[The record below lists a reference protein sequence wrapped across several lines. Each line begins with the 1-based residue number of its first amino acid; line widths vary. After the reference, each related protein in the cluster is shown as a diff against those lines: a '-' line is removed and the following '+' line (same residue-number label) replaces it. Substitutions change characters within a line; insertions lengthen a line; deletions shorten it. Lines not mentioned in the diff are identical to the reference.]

1 MGHPSNWWQLP
12 PIATNSQLLVAIG
25 GCWWHGPKAT
35 NCWQLLP
42 MGSNCQQPFPI
53 DAPTPPPGPPPL
65 AHAVGGT
72 SAALAMPLDTAPVV
86 AKWGAGQFG
95 WGWQV
100 AWQAACDFITYTCPM
115 HPTCQATPQNKRNAS
130 VTISEHVHVLKS
142 TPSHTWHVKW
152 GTPLWLW
159 GQPWH
164 AVGAMM
170 TCAVGAA
177 MARAVGGAMACS
189 VGATMACVCV
199 CSGGSYG
206 MCYGGGHGMC
216 VCMCV
221 IVWWWCGGGGDGGA
235 WWW

>member
-1 MGHPSNWWQLP
+1 MNNIIDEQCKDKHTGGVQAGP
-12 PIATNSQLLVAIG
+12 PK
-25 GCWWHGPKAT
+25 P
-35 NCWQLLP
+35 
-42 MGSNCQQPFPI
+42 
-53 DAPTPPPGPPPL
+53 PTPPPGPPPL

-164 AVGAMM
+164 AVGAIM
-170 TCAVGAA
+170 TCAVRAA